1 MTGWRALQGLD
12 LVVRALGVLL
22 TQQVGANREVA
33 TCRLALAGGYDARLE
48 ENREVLAQLRELVF
62 TLGLSEQAR
71 RHKRPCLFFIP
82 FLVLSNGY
90 SRVCSARSLH
100 GACPWLH
107 LLSGCVQAQVRFF
120 PSFSEQQRESL
131 FHTARAVVYTPQA
144 CPLPAALP

>member
-1 MTGWRALQGLD
+1 MCRLLLTGWRAMQGLD

-71 RHKRPCLFFIP
+71 RRKRPFLFP
-82 FLVLSNGY
+82 FLLWY
-90 SRVCSARSLH
+90 SVRATQESALRAPCMAHAL
-100 GACPWLH
+100 
-107 LLSGCVQAQVRFF
+107 GC
-120 PSFSEQQRESL
+120 
-131 FHTARAVVYTPQA
+131 T
-144 CPLPAALP
+144 C